1 MDRNI
6 ATIISN
12 GLASLG
18 RKIDMLSIEMRNKRQ
33 PNSQMNIGIPENVSE
48 GISSAIEKSL
58 GNLKIPTPTI
68 NIPEQKA
75 PIVNVPAPIVNV
87 PAPIVNI
94 PKIEIPTPKITV
106 QPTPVT
112 FPDTMKVVGMDE
124 LIAEVSR
131 ETEDKSIFEEVSS
144 KKPLAVMI
152 VDKKGHQITDFGSE
166 MTAPSVV
173 GIRVGNFAI
182 TEDNPLPTTTDGFM
196 IPVFDQQIIDE
207 SLSPGTTTIQ
217 YKKAGVLVA
226 TKVITI
232 VGTLTTITVTK

>member
-1 MDRNI
+1 MDRNLI
-6 ATIISN
+6 TILNNGFSN
-12 GLASLG
+12 LG
-18 RKIDMLSIEMRNKRQ
+18 RKFDMMAMEMRNKRQ

-75 PIVNVPAPIVNV
+75 PVVNVPAPIVNV

-94 PKIEIPTPKITV
+94 PKIEIPTPQITV

-112 FPDTMKVVGMDE
+112 FPDSMKIIRMDE
-124 LIAEVSR
+124 LIESVNR

-182 TEDNPLPTTTDGFM
+182 SEDRPLPVTVDGFA
-196 IPVFDQQIIDE
+196 IPMFDTQVIDE
-207 SLSPGTTTIQ
+207 SAAPGTTTIT
-217 YKKAGVLVA
+217 YKRAGVTVA
-226 TKVITI
+226 TKVITV
-232 VGTLTTITVTK
+232 VGTLTTITVS